1 MQTSRN
7 FMRISKPPKAPPVT
21 TRGDSRQPNVGAL
34 LRMNYQLM
42 RERQFATV
50 IEKGFGDL
58 NQALMNVFVYPGPD
72 RARPSELAERVNMTN
87 QAMNY
92 LLGQAEA
99 LGYIE
104 RRAERRNGR
113 RLVFLTSRGWQLRE
127 AILKAVSEV
136 EAEWAS
142 ILGQQRFNEFV
153 NTLRQ
158 LSSIEEVA
166 GPSSL
171 LRRGR
176 TINIASRIRAC
187 RNRDPEEPRG

>member
-1 MQTSRN
+1 
-7 FMRISKPPKAPPVT
+7 
-21 TRGDSRQPNVGAL
+21 
-34 LRMNYQLM
+34 MNYQLM

-50 IEKGFGDL
+50 IKEGFGDL
-58 NQALMNVFVYPGPD
+58 NQALINVFVYPGPD
-72 RARPSELAERVNMTN
+72 RARPSELAERVNMTK

-92 LLGQAEA
+92 LLGQTEA

-113 RLVFLTSRGWQLRE
+113 RLVFLTSRGWELRE

-158 LSSIEEVA
+158 LSSTDKIA
-166 GPSSL
+166 GPPSL
-171 LRRGR
+171 PRRGGK
-176 TINIASRIRAC
+176 NRAVGPVA
-187 RNRDPEEPRG
+187 RPFIEHARGVAKPLANRKQ